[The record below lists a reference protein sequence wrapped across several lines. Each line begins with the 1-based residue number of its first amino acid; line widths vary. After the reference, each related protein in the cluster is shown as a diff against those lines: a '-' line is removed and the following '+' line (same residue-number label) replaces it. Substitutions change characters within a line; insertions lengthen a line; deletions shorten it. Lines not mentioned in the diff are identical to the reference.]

1 MWRSAA
7 LLAAAA
13 PLLLA
18 QGTVEGVVIDSI
30 TRAPIPG
37 ATVDLRAAGKSAH
50 RAIAGA
56 SGAFRFADVPPGEY
70 TPSFDADHYFVFQ
83 ADSFRITS
91 AGEAVHIQGELDPAT
106 KLTGHVLD
114 PDGKP
119 IPGVMV
125 TTFTLT
131 TRQGIMSFVTDKE
144 GAFHPPNLQP
154 GAYYLQA
161 RPNRGVNFP
170 KNIKIQGSIPK
181 QDEKRI
187 LAPTYYPGVAD
198 KSQAT
203 LIVASGGELNG
214 YDIHLRSVPV
224 FRIRGT
230 VYDETGKPAAKVP
243 LTIRTADLRFAESLT
258 NPDAETVS
266 AAGGTFEFADVAP
279 GNWRIA
285 AEWKRDSVEL
295 RGFTVATVTR
305 HDEEDITIR
314 LAAPFP
320 IDGTTQPEANLKGVY
335 LMPEDGPSRY
345 DSHADVD
352 DEGLFHFKSVYPG
365 RYRIS
370 PSSVTGAYLAEVRLG
385 EQDVTGQPVDL
396 TAGSPPIRL
405 VYRFDTGSARG
416 SVENGAHAI
425 VVLFPDR
432 SGDTP
437 AIVRCS
443 YEGKFEI
450 QDLRPGDYSAMAFNR
465 IERDFVIDPVFAQR
479 FSGRGVSVRVEPS
492 RTASVELPL
501 TVWAQ

>member
-1 MWRSAA
+1 M
-7 LLAAAA
+7 
-13 PLLLA
+13 
-18 QGTVEGVVIDSI
+18 
-30 TRAPIPG
+30 
-37 ATVDLRAAGKSAH
+37 
-50 RAIAGA
+50 
-56 SGAFRFADVPPGEY
+56 
-70 TPSFDADHYFVFQ
+70 FQ
-83 ADSFRITS
+83 SESFRITS
-91 AGEAVHIQGELDPAT
+91 AGETVHIQGELDPAT
-106 KLTGHVLD
+106 KLSGHVLD

-131 TRQGIMSFVTDKE
+131 TRQGVMSFLTDKE
-144 GAFHPPNLQP
+144 GAFHPTALQP

-295 RGFTVATVTR
+295 RGFTVATVSR
-305 HDEEDITIR
+305 HDEEDVAVR
-314 LAAPFP
+314 LAAPFTL
-320 IDGTTQPEANLKGVY
+320 DGATQPEANLKGLY

-385 EQDVTGQPVDL
+385 EQDVTGQPVDF